1 VIRRATPADAEVVA
15 RINRE
20 SRAEAMPWLPD
31 LHTPEEDVAWF
42 RNTLAGEAWI
52 FEEDG
57 EPVGYAAMKDGELHD
72 LYVAPGAQRR
82 GVGGALFAQ
91 VQAAHP
97 DGFRFWAFRDN
108 TRARNRPAVEH
119 LRELGYVRCVGA
131 DDPDPQIRPSGNRRQ
146 YCNPNRISKSH
157 DDRHCTLR
165 TSPRA

>member
-1 VIRRATPADAEVVA
+1 MIRRATPDDAETVA

-42 RNTLAGEAWI
+42 RGLLAGEAWI

-57 EPVGYAAMKDGELHD
+57 EPVGYAGMKDGELHD
-72 LYVAPGAQRR
+72 LYVAPDAQRR

-91 VQAAHP
+91 VQAAYP

-108 TRARNRPAVEH
+108 TGGFELSLRLGFGSAPAGGRD
-119 LRELGYVRCVGA
+119 LLGWWIVPIGLVVGCGLVMLTTRFA
-131 DDPDPQIRPSGNRRQ
+131 LWCARQ
-146 YCNPNRISKSH
+146 YRRSRVLP
-157 DDRHCTLR
+157 
-165 TSPRA
+165 PG